1 MKRKLA
7 SFLLILSLT
16 LNISSISYAGKEYI
30 KDTEVIY
37 NTTILEKND
46 NIKIESENI
55 DLDLDTEEKG
65 QDGKAKY
72 TYNLENISNKKES
85 IKYSLMKTVENIKDL
100 DISVLKDNKEI
111 DYSIKVGRVLED
123 TEIRKDTQKENTI
136 YEFKENY
143 DFANKDYLP
152 KNYKLDDEV
161 YIYNLSSDEDTE
173 IKLNLNTDDI
183 KYIITNSRDTSNNEF
198 TFEKETVII
207 SSQELEDFKVGEI
220 NLKDGINKIKDRSE
234 KEVNLD
240 FKSKKSNM
248 EEAIKEISLFRNLD
262 SKYISELLDNSLK
275 SSDTNIVNFNGFS
288 DELNKIVFI
297 DFDIELN
304 PKESAVITLQTDIDK
319 RYEQSENKG
328 MKLLFIPNPAN
339 NQEINNFSIDLN
351 LSKEYNNIEDSN
363 IKFENIKDRK
373 YEFKTDN
380 LKEEEISIIYKNNK
394 TFTIN
399 QMIILAIVLVLI
411 ILVFIFIMKKR
422 KIKSINKK

>member
-1 MKRKLA
+1 MKKKLV
-7 SFLLILSLT
+7 SFLLILSLA
-16 LNISSISYAGKEYI
+16 LNISSISYASKEYI
-30 KDTEVIY
+30 KDTEIIY

-46 NIKIESENI
+46 NIEVIKRAVKDTIE
-55 DLDLDTEEKG
+55 TEEKE
-65 QDGKAKY
+65 QDGRDKK
-72 TYNLENISNKKES
+72 TYNIEKNKKKKES

-100 DISVLKDNKEI
+100 DISVLKDDKEI

-123 TEIRKDTQKENTI
+123 TEITKDTQKENKI

-143 DFANKDYLP
+143 DFTNKDYLP
-152 KNYKLDDEV
+152 KNYKLGDEV
-161 YIYNLSSDEDTE
+161 YIYNLSSDEDAE
-173 IKLNLNTDDI
+173 IKLNLKTDDI
-183 KYIITNSRDTSNNEF
+183 KYIITNSRDTSNEEF

-207 SSQELEDFKVGEI
+207 SNQELEDFKVGEI
-220 NLKDGINKIKDRSE
+220 NLKDGINKIKDKSE

-240 FKSKKSNM
+240 LKSKKSNM
-248 EEAIKEISLFRNLD
+248 EEAIKEISSLRHLD

-275 SSDTNIVNFNGFS
+275 NMDKNIVNFNGFS
-288 DELNKIVFI
+288 DELNKIIFI

-304 PKESAVITLQTDIDK
+304 PKESAVITLQTNIDK

-363 IKFENIKDRK
+363 IKFENIEDRK

-394 TFTIN
+394 IFTIN
-399 QMIILAIVLVLI
+399 QMMILAIVLVLI
-411 ILVFIFIMKKR
+411 ILILIFIMKKKKN
-422 KIKSINKK
+422 KIDK

>member
-1 MKRKLA
+1 MKKKLV
-7 SFLLILSLT
+7 SFLLILSLA
-16 LNISSISYAGKEYI
+16 LNISSISYASKEYI
-30 KDTEVIY
+30 KDTEIIY

-46 NIKIESENI
+46 NIKIESQNI
-55 DLDLDTEEKG
+55 NLDLDTEEKG
-65 QDGKAKY
+65 QDGRAKY
-72 TYNLENISNKKES
+72 TYNLENISNEKES

-100 DISVLKDNKEI
+100 DISVLKDDKEI

-123 TEIRKDTQKENTI
+123 TEITKDTQKENKI

-143 DFANKDYLP
+143 DFANKDYLT
-152 KNYKLDDEV
+152 KNDKLGDEV
-161 YIYNLSSDEDTE
+161 YIYNLSSDEDAE
-173 IKLNLNTDDI
+173 IKLNLKTDDI
-183 KYIITNSRDTSNNEF
+183 KYIITNSRDTSNEEF

-207 SSQELEDFKVGEI
+207 SNQELEDFKVGEI
-220 NLKDGINKIKDRSE
+220 NLKDGINKIKDKSE

-240 FKSKKSNM
+240 LKSKKSNM
-248 EEAIKEISLFRNLD
+248 EEAIKEISSLRHLD

-275 SSDTNIVNFNGFS
+275 NMDKNIVNFNGFS
-288 DELNKIVFI
+288 DELNKIIFI

-363 IKFENIKDRK
+363 IKFENIEDRK

-394 TFTIN
+394 IFTIN
-399 QMIILAIVLVLI
+399 QMIILVIVLVLI
-411 ILVFIFIMKKR
+411 ILIFIFIMKKKKN
-422 KIKSINKK
+422 KIEK

>member
-1 MKRKLA
+1 MKKKLV
-7 SFLLILSLT
+7 SFLLILSLA
-16 LNISSISYAGKEYI
+16 LNISSISYASKEYI
-30 KDTEVIY
+30 KDTEIIY

-46 NIKIESENI
+46 NIKIERQNI
-55 DLDLDTEEKG
+55 NLDLDTEEKG
-65 QDGKAKY
+65 QDGRVKY
-72 TYNLENISNKKES
+72 TYNLENISNEKES
-85 IKYSLMKTVENIKDL
+85 IKYSLMKTGENIKDL
-100 DISVLKDNKEI
+100 DISVLKDDKEI

-123 TEIRKDTQKENTI
+123 TEITKDTQKENKI

-152 KNYKLDDEV
+152 KNYKLGDEV
-161 YIYNLSSDEDTE
+161 YIYNLSSDEDAE
-173 IKLNLNTDDI
+173 IKLNLKTDDI
-183 KYIITNSRDTSNNEF
+183 KYIITNSRDTSNEEF

-207 SSQELEDFKVGEI
+207 SNQELEDFKVGEI
-220 NLKDGINKIKDRSE
+220 NLKDGINKIKDKSE

-240 FKSKKSNM
+240 LKSKKSNM
-248 EEAIKEISLFRNLD
+248 EEAIKEISSLRHLD

-275 SSDTNIVNFNGFS
+275 NMDKNIVNFNGFS
-288 DELNKIVFI
+288 DELNKIIFI

-363 IKFENIKDRK
+363 IKFENIEDRK

-394 TFTIN
+394 IFTIN

-411 ILVFIFIMKKR
+411 ILIFIFIMKKKKN
-422 KIKSINKK
+422 KIEK

>member
-1 MKRKLA
+1 MKKKLV
-7 SFLLILSLT
+7 SFLLILSLA
-16 LNISSISYAGKEYI
+16 LNISSISYASKEYI
-30 KDTEVIY
+30 KDTEIIY

-46 NIKIESENI
+46 NIKIERQNI
-55 DLDLDTEEKG
+55 NLDLDTEEKG
-65 QDGKAKY
+65 QDGRAKY
-72 TYNLENISNKKES
+72 TYNLENISNEKES

-100 DISVLKDNKEI
+100 DISVLKDDKEI

-123 TEIRKDTQKENTI
+123 TEITKDTQKENKI

-152 KNYKLDDEV
+152 KNYKLGDEV
-161 YIYNLSSDEDTE
+161 YIYNLSSDEDAE
-173 IKLNLNTDDI
+173 IKLNLKTDDI
-183 KYIITNSRDTSNNEF
+183 KYIITNSRDTSNEEF

-207 SSQELEDFKVGEI
+207 SNQELEDFKVGEI
-220 NLKDGINKIKDRSE
+220 NLKDGINKIKDKSE

-240 FKSKKSNM
+240 LKSKKSNM
-248 EEAIKEISLFRNLD
+248 EEAIKEISSLRHLD
-262 SKYISELLDNSLK
+262 SKYIFELLDNSLK
-275 SSDTNIVNFNGFS
+275 NMDKNIVNFNGFS
-288 DELNKIVFI
+288 DELNKIIFI

-363 IKFENIKDRK
+363 IKFENIEDRK

-394 TFTIN
+394 IFTIN
-399 QMIILAIVLVLI
+399 QMMILAIVLVLI
-411 ILVFIFIMKKR
+411 ILIFIFIMKKKKN
-422 KIKSINKK
+422 KIEK

>member
-1 MKRKLA
+1 MKKKLV
-7 SFLLILSLT
+7 SFLLILSLA
-16 LNISSISYAGKEYI
+16 LNISSISYASKEYI
-30 KDTEVIY
+30 KDTEIIY

-46 NIKIESENI
+46 NIKIESQNI
-55 DLDLDTEEKG
+55 NLDLDTEEKG
-65 QDGKAKY
+65 QDGRAKY
-72 TYNLENISNKKES
+72 TYNLENISNEKES

-100 DISVLKDNKEI
+100 DISVLKDDKEI

-123 TEIRKDTQKENTI
+123 TEITKDTQKENKI

-152 KNYKLDDEV
+152 KNYKLGDEV
-161 YIYNLSSDEDTE
+161 YIYNLSSDEDAE
-173 IKLNLNTDDI
+173 IKLNLKTDDI
-183 KYIITNSRDTSNNEF
+183 KYIITNSRDTSNEEF

-207 SSQELEDFKVGEI
+207 SNQELEDFKVGEI
-220 NLKDGINKIKDRSE
+220 NLKDGINKIKDKSE

-240 FKSKKSNM
+240 LKSKKSNM
-248 EEAIKEISLFRNLD
+248 EEAIKEISSLRHLD

-275 SSDTNIVNFNGFS
+275 NMDKNIVNFNGFS
-288 DELNKIVFI
+288 DELNKIIFI

-363 IKFENIKDRK
+363 IKFENIEDRK

-394 TFTIN
+394 IFTIN
-399 QMIILAIVLVLI
+399 QMMILAIVLVLI
-411 ILVFIFIMKKR
+411 ILILIFIMKKKKN
-422 KIKSINKK
+422 KIDK

>member
-1 MKRKLA
+1 MKKKLV
-7 SFLLILSLT
+7 SFLLILSLA
-16 LNISSISYAGKEYI
+16 LNISSISYASKEYI
-30 KDTEVIY
+30 KDTEIIY

-46 NIKIESENI
+46 NIKIESQNI
-55 DLDLDTEEKG
+55 NLDLDTEEKG
-65 QDGKAKY
+65 QDGRAKY
-72 TYNLENISNKKES
+72 TYNLENISNEKES

-100 DISVLKDNKEI
+100 DISVLKDDKEI

-123 TEIRKDTQKENTI
+123 TEITKDTQKENKI

-152 KNYKLDDEV
+152 KNYKLGDEV
-161 YIYNLSSDEDTE
+161 YIYNLSSDEDAE
-173 IKLNLNTDDI
+173 INLKTDDI
-183 KYIITNSRDTSNNEF
+183 KYIITNSRDTSNEEF

-207 SSQELEDFKVGEI
+207 SNQELEDFKVGEI
-220 NLKDGINKIKDRSE
+220 NLKDGINKIKDKSE

-240 FKSKKSNM
+240 LKSKKSNM
-248 EEAIKEISLFRNLD
+248 EEAIKEISSLRHLD

-275 SSDTNIVNFNGFS
+275 NMDKNIVNFNGFS
-288 DELNKIVFI
+288 DELNKIIFI

-363 IKFENIKDRK
+363 IKFENIEDRK

-380 LKEEEISIIYKNNK
+380 LKEEEMSIIYKNNK
-394 TFTIN
+394 IFTIN

-411 ILVFIFIMKKR
+411 ILIFIFIMKKKKN
-422 KIKSINKK
+422 KIEK

>member
-1 MKRKLA
+1 MKKKLV
-7 SFLLILSLT
+7 SFLLILSLA
-16 LNISSISYAGKEYI
+16 LNISSISYASKEYI
-30 KDTEVIY
+30 KDTEIIY

-46 NIKIESENI
+46 NIKIERQNI
-55 DLDLDTEEKG
+55 NLDLDTEEKG
-65 QDGKAKY
+65 QDGRAKY
-72 TYNLENISNKKES
+72 TYNLENISNEKES

-100 DISVLKDNKEI
+100 DISVLKDDKEI

-123 TEIRKDTQKENTI
+123 TEITKDTQKENKI

-152 KNYKLDDEV
+152 KNYKLGDEV
-161 YIYNLSSDEDTE
+161 YIYNLSSDEDAE
-173 IKLNLNTDDI
+173 IKLNLKTDDI
-183 KYIITNSRDTSNNEF
+183 KYIITNSRDTSNEEF

-207 SSQELEDFKVGEI
+207 SNQELEDFKVGEI
-220 NLKDGINKIKDRSE
+220 NLKDGINKIKDKSE

-240 FKSKKSNM
+240 LKSKKSNM
-248 EEAIKEISLFRNLD
+248 EEAIKEISSLRHLD

-275 SSDTNIVNFNGFS
+275 NMDKNIVNFNGFS
-288 DELNKIVFI
+288 DELNKIIFI

-363 IKFENIKDRK
+363 IKFENIEDRK

-394 TFTIN
+394 IFTIN

-411 ILVFIFIMKKR
+411 ILIFIFIMKKKKN
-422 KIKSINKK
+422 KIEK

>member
-1 MKRKLA
+1 MKKKLV
-7 SFLLILSLT
+7 SFLLILSLA
-16 LNISSISYAGKEYI
+16 LNISSISYASKEYI
-30 KDTEVIY
+30 KDTEIIY

-46 NIKIESENI
+46 NIKIERQNI
-55 DLDLDTEEKG
+55 NLDLDTEEKG
-65 QDGKAKY
+65 QDGRVKY
-72 TYNLENISNKKES
+72 TYNLENISNEKES
-85 IKYSLMKTVENIKDL
+85 IKYSLMKTGENIKDL
-100 DISVLKDNKEI
+100 DISVLKDDKEI
-111 DYSIKVGRVLED
+111 DYRIKVGRVLED
-123 TEIRKDTQKENTI
+123 TQITKDTQKENKI

-161 YIYNLSSDEDTE
+161 YIYNLSADEDTE
-173 IKLNLNTDDI
+173 VELNLKTDDI
-183 KYIITNSRDTSNNEF
+183 KYIITNSRDTSNEKF

-207 SSQELEDFKVGEI
+207 SNQELEDFKVGEI
-220 NLKDGINKIKDRSE
+220 NLKDGINKIKDKSE

-240 FKSKKSNM
+240 LKSKKSNM
-248 EEAIKEISLFRNLD
+248 EEAIKEISSLRHLD

-275 SSDTNIVNFNGFS
+275 NMDKNIVNFNGFS
-288 DELNKIVFI
+288 DELNKIIFI

-363 IKFENIKDRK
+363 IKFENIEDRK

-394 TFTIN
+394 IFTIN

-411 ILVFIFIMKKR
+411 ILIFIFIMKKKKN
-422 KIKSINKK
+422 KIEK

>member
-1 MKRKLA
+1 MKKKLV
-7 SFLLILSLT
+7 SFLLILSLA
-16 LNISSISYAGKEYI
+16 LNISSISYASKEYI
-30 KDTEVIY
+30 KDTEIIY

-46 NIKIESENI
+46 NIKIESQNI
-55 DLDLDTEEKG
+55 NLDLDTEEKG
-65 QDGKAKY
+65 QDGRAKY
-72 TYNLENISNKKES
+72 TYNLENISNEKES

-100 DISVLKDNKEI
+100 DISVLKDDKKI

-123 TEIRKDTQKENTI
+123 TEITKDTQKENKI

-152 KNYKLDDEV
+152 KNYKLGDEV
-161 YIYNLSSDEDTE
+161 YIYNLSSDEDAE
-173 IKLNLNTDDI
+173 IKLNLKTDDI
-183 KYIITNSRDTSNNEF
+183 KYIITNSRDTSNEEF

-207 SSQELEDFKVGEI
+207 SNQELEDFKVGEI
-220 NLKDGINKIKDRSE
+220 NLKDGINKIKDKSE

-240 FKSKKSNM
+240 LKSKKSNM
-248 EEAIKEISLFRNLD
+248 EEAIKEISSLRHLD

-275 SSDTNIVNFNGFS
+275 NMDKNIVNFNGFS
-288 DELNKIVFI
+288 DELNKIIFI

-363 IKFENIKDRK
+363 IKFENIEDRK

-394 TFTIN
+394 IFTIN

-411 ILVFIFIMKKR
+411 ILIFIFIMKKKKN
-422 KIKSINKK
+422 KIEK

>member
-1 MKRKLA
+1 MKKKLV
-7 SFLLILSLT
+7 SFLLILSLA
-16 LNISSISYAGKEYI
+16 LNISSISYASKEYI
-30 KDTEVIY
+30 KDTEIIY

-46 NIKIESENI
+46 NIKIESQNI
-55 DLDLDTEEKG
+55 NLDLDTEEKG
-65 QDGKAKY
+65 QDGRAKY
-72 TYNLENISNKKES
+72 TYNLENISNEKES

-100 DISVLKDNKEI
+100 DISVLKDDKEI

-123 TEIRKDTQKENTI
+123 TEITKDTQKENKI

-152 KNYKLDDEV
+152 KNYKLGDEV
-161 YIYNLSSDEDTE
+161 YIYNLSSDEDAE
-173 IKLNLNTDDI
+173 IKLNLKTDDI
-183 KYIITNSRDTSNNEF
+183 KYIITNSRDTSNEEF

-207 SSQELEDFKVGEI
+207 SNQELEDFKVGEI
-220 NLKDGINKIKDRSE
+220 NLKDGINKIKDKSE

-240 FKSKKSNM
+240 LKSKKSNM
-248 EEAIKEISLFRNLD
+248 EEAIKEISSLRHLD

-275 SSDTNIVNFNGFS
+275 NMDKNIVNFNGFS
-288 DELNKIVFI
+288 DELNKIIFI

-363 IKFENIKDRK
+363 IKFENIEDRK

-394 TFTIN
+394 IFTIN

-411 ILVFIFIMKKR
+411 ILILIFIMKKKKN
-422 KIKSINKK
+422 KIEK

>member
-1 MKRKLA
+1 MKKKLV
-7 SFLLILSLT
+7 SFLLILSLA
-16 LNISSISYAGKEYI
+16 LNISSISYASKEYI
-30 KDTEVIY
+30 KDTEIIY

-46 NIKIESENI
+46 NIKIERQNI
-55 DLDLDTEEKG
+55 NLDLDTEEKG
-65 QDGKAKY
+65 QDGRAKY
-72 TYNLENISNKKES
+72 TYNLENISNEKES

-100 DISVLKDNKEI
+100 DISVLKDDKEI

-123 TEIRKDTQKENTI
+123 TEITKDTQKENKI

-143 DFANKDYLP
+143 DFTNKDYLP
-152 KNYKLDDEV
+152 KNYKLGDEV
-161 YIYNLSSDEDTE
+161 YIYNLSSDEDAE
-173 IKLNLNTDDI
+173 IKLNLKTDDI
-183 KYIITNSRDTSNNEF
+183 KYIITNSRDTSNEEF

-207 SSQELEDFKVGEI
+207 SNQELEDFKVGEI
-220 NLKDGINKIKDRSE
+220 NLKDGINKIKDKSE

-240 FKSKKSNM
+240 LKSKKSNM
-248 EEAIKEISLFRNLD
+248 EEAIKEISSLRHLD
-262 SKYISELLDNSLK
+262 SKYIFELLDNSLK
-275 SSDTNIVNFNGFS
+275 NMDKNIVNFNGFS
-288 DELNKIVFI
+288 DELNKIIFI

-304 PKESAVITLQTDIDK
+304 PKESAVITLQTNIDK

-363 IKFENIKDRK
+363 IKFENIEDRK

-394 TFTIN
+394 IFTIN
-399 QMIILAIVLVLI
+399 QMMILAIVLVLI
-411 ILVFIFIMKKR
+411 ILILIFIMKKKKN
-422 KIKSINKK
+422 KIDK

>member
-1 MKRKLA
+1 MKKKLV
-7 SFLLILSLT
+7 SFLLILSLA
-16 LNISSISYAGKEYI
+16 LNISSISYASKEYI
-30 KDTEVIY
+30 KDTEIIY

-46 NIKIESENI
+46 NIKIESQNI
-55 DLDLDTEEKG
+55 NLDLDTEEKG
-65 QDGKAKY
+65 QDGRAKY
-72 TYNLENISNKKES
+72 TYNLENISNEKES

-100 DISVLKDNKEI
+100 DISVLKDDKEI

-123 TEIRKDTQKENTI
+123 TEITKDTQKENKI

-152 KNYKLDDEV
+152 KNYKLGDEV
-161 YIYNLSSDEDTE
+161 YIYNLSSDEDAE
-173 IKLNLNTDDI
+173 IKLNLKTDDI
-183 KYIITNSRDTSNNEF
+183 KYIITNSRDTSNEEF

-207 SSQELEDFKVGEI
+207 SNQELEDFKVGEI
-220 NLKDGINKIKDRSE
+220 NLKDGINKIKDKSE

-240 FKSKKSNM
+240 LKSKKSNM
-248 EEAIKEISLFRNLD
+248 EEAIKEISSLRHLD

-275 SSDTNIVNFNGFS
+275 NMDKNIVNFNGFS
-288 DELNKIVFI
+288 DELNKIIFI

-363 IKFENIKDRK
+363 IKFENIEDRK

-394 TFTIN
+394 IFTIN

-411 ILVFIFIMKKR
+411 ILIFIFIMKKKKN
-422 KIKSINKK
+422 KIEK

>member
-1 MKRKLA
+1 MKKKLV
-7 SFLLILSLT
+7 SFLLILSLA
-16 LNISSISYAGKEYI
+16 LNISSISYASKEYI
-30 KDTEVIY
+30 KDTEIIY

-46 NIKIESENI
+46 NIKIESQNI
-55 DLDLDTEEKG
+55 NLDLDTEEKG
-65 QDGKAKY
+65 QDGRAKY
-72 TYNLENISNKKES
+72 TYNLENISNEKES

-100 DISVLKDNKEI
+100 DISVLKDDKKI

-123 TEIRKDTQKENTI
+123 TEITKDTQKENKI

-152 KNYKLDDEV
+152 KNYKLGDEV
-161 YIYNLSSDEDTE
+161 YIYNLSSDEDAE
-173 IKLNLNTDDI
+173 IKLNLKTDDI
-183 KYIITNSRDTSNNEF
+183 KYIITNSRDTSNEEF

-207 SSQELEDFKVGEI
+207 SNQELEDFKVGEI
-220 NLKDGINKIKDRSE
+220 NLKDGINKIKDKSE

-240 FKSKKSNM
+240 LKSKKSNM
-248 EEAIKEISLFRNLD
+248 EEAIKEISSLRHLD

-275 SSDTNIVNFNGFS
+275 NMDKNIVNFNGFA
-288 DELNKIVFI
+288 DELNKIIFI

-363 IKFENIKDRK
+363 IKFENIEDRK

-394 TFTIN
+394 IFTIN

-411 ILVFIFIMKKR
+411 ILIFIFIMKKKKN
-422 KIKSINKK
+422 KIEK

>member
-1 MKRKLA
+1 MKKKLV
-7 SFLLILSLT
+7 SFLLILSLA
-16 LNISSISYAGKEYI
+16 LNISSISYASKEYI
-30 KDTEVIY
+30 KDTEIIY

-46 NIKIESENI
+46 NIKIESQNI
-55 DLDLDTEEKG
+55 NLDLDTEEKG
-65 QDGKAKY
+65 QDGRAKY
-72 TYNLENISNKKES
+72 TYNLENISNEKES

-100 DISVLKDNKEI
+100 DISVLKDDKEI

-123 TEIRKDTQKENTI
+123 TEITKDTQKENKI

-152 KNYKLDDEV
+152 KNYKLGDEV

-173 IKLNLNTDDI
+173 VELNLKTDDI
-183 KYIITNSRDTSNNEF
+183 KYIITNSRDTSNEEF

-207 SSQELEDFKVGEI
+207 SNQELEDFKVGEI
-220 NLKDGINKIKDRSE
+220 NLKDGINKIKDKSE

-240 FKSKKSNM
+240 LKSKKSNM
-248 EEAIKEISLFRNLD
+248 EEAIKEISSLRHLD

-275 SSDTNIVNFNGFS
+275 NMDKNIVNFNGFS
-288 DELNKIVFI
+288 DELNKIIFI

-363 IKFENIKDRK
+363 IKFENIEDRK

-394 TFTIN
+394 IFTIN

-411 ILVFIFIMKKR
+411 ILIFIFIMKKKKN
-422 KIKSINKK
+422 KIEK

>member
-1 MKRKLA
+1 MKKKLV
-7 SFLLILSLT
+7 SFLLILSLA
-16 LNISSISYAGKEYI
+16 LNISSISYASKEYI
-30 KDTEVIY
+30 KDTEIIY

-46 NIKIESENI
+46 NIKIERQNI
-55 DLDLDTEEKG
+55 NLDLDTEEKG
-65 QDGKAKY
+65 QDGRAKY
-72 TYNLENISNKKES
+72 TYNLENISNEKES

-100 DISVLKDNKEI
+100 DISVLKDDKEI

-123 TEIRKDTQKENTI
+123 TEITKDTQKENKI

-143 DFANKDYLP
+143 DFTNKDYLP
-152 KNYKLDDEV
+152 KNYKLGDEV
-161 YIYNLSSDEDTE
+161 YIYNLSSDEDAE
-173 IKLNLNTDDI
+173 IKLNLKTDDI
-183 KYIITNSRDTSNNEF
+183 KYIITNSRDTSNEEF

-207 SSQELEDFKVGEI
+207 SNQELEDFKVGEI
-220 NLKDGINKIKDRSE
+220 NLKDGINKIKDKSE

-240 FKSKKSNM
+240 LKSKKSNM
-248 EEAIKEISLFRNLD
+248 EEAIKEISSLRHLD
-262 SKYISELLDNSLK
+262 SKYIFELLDNSLK
-275 SSDTNIVNFNGFS
+275 NMDKNIVNFNGFS
-288 DELNKIVFI
+288 DELNKIIFI

-304 PKESAVITLQTDIDK
+304 PKESAVITLQTNIDK

-363 IKFENIKDRK
+363 IKFENIEDRK

-394 TFTIN
+394 IFTIN

-411 ILVFIFIMKKR
+411 ILILIFIMKKKKN
-422 KIKSINKK
+422 KIDK

>member
-1 MKRKLA
+1 MKKKLV
-7 SFLLILSLT
+7 SFLLILSLA
-16 LNISSISYAGKEYI
+16 LNISSISYASKEYI
-30 KDTEVIY
+30 KDTEIIY

-46 NIKIESENI
+46 NIKIERQNI
-55 DLDLDTEEKG
+55 NLDLDTEEKG
-65 QDGKAKY
+65 QDGRAKY
-72 TYNLENISNKKES
+72 TYNLENISNEKES

-100 DISVLKDNKEI
+100 DISVLKDDKEI

-123 TEIRKDTQKENTI
+123 TEITKDTQKENKI

-152 KNYKLDDEV
+152 KNYKLGDEV
-161 YIYNLSSDEDTE
+161 YIYNLSSDEDAE
-173 IKLNLNTDDI
+173 IKLNLKTDDI
-183 KYIITNSRDTSNNEF
+183 KYIIINSRDTSNKEF

-220 NLKDGINKIKDRSE
+220 NLKDGINKIKDKSE

-240 FKSKKSNM
+240 LKSKKSNM
-248 EEAIKEISLFRNLD
+248 EKAIKEISSLRHLD

-275 SSDTNIVNFNGFS
+275 NMDKNIVNFNGFS
-288 DELNKIVFI
+288 DELNKIIFI

-363 IKFENIKDRK
+363 IKFENIEDRK

-394 TFTIN
+394 IFTIN

-411 ILVFIFIMKKR
+411 ILILIFIMKKKKN
-422 KIKSINKK
+422 KIEK